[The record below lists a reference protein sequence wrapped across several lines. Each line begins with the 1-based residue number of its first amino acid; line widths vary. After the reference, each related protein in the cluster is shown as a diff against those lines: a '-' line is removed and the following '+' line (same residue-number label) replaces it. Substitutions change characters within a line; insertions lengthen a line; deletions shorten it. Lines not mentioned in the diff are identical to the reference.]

1 MNDALTWFKS
11 SHSNTEG
18 GACVEIA
25 VTPASIRVRDSKD
38 RTGPQLCF
46 TPEAW
51 TDFVQL
57 ARDVSPL
64 DR

>member
-25 VTPASIRVRDSKD
+25 VTPASIHVRDSKD
-38 RTGPQLCF
+38 RTGPQLRF

>member
-25 VTPASIRVRDSKD
+25 VTPGTVRIRDSKD
-38 RTGPQLCF
+38 KTGPQLTF
-46 TPEAW
+46 TAEAW
-51 TDFVQL
+51 VDFIGEL
-57 ARDVSPL
+57 AEEL
-64 DR
+64 